1 VGLNTESCLGAGLEK
16 GGALDLLECEG
27 KRLLEEAGVLV
38 PRGELCHSACE
49 AAAFAETLS
58 GPVAVKAQVA
68 VGGRGKAGGV
78 RLAADPSQAYASA
91 TEILGMEIG
100 GHVVRS
106 LLVEEALP
114 LRKEMYVA
122 FALDRG
128 TKAVIA
134 MLSSAAGVD
143 VEELAHRRESRL
155 ASLSLPA
162 LVGWQKY
169 VARKLAKQAAIDP
182 KLTER
187 MTDLLGQMWQVLRR
201 CEATLVEIN
210 PLALTVAGD
219 LVALGAKISVD
230 DNSLFRH
237 PELAKGAMAGA
248 DSQGDMA
255 RGKLFSYVKLDGDV
269 GVLGNGIGLVMSTL
283 DAVVAAGGR
292 SGGFL
297 DLGGGA
303 TAERIVEAL
312 ETVTADEHLRALFC
326 NVFGGIT
333 RCDEV
338 AKGLVEAVKRLDIS
352 LPIVVRLAG
361 TNASEGRAILTRA
374 GLANVWLQAD
384 MPEAARQA
392 ATAAL
397 PCP

>member
-1 VGLNTESCLGAGLEK
+1 
-16 GGALDLLECEG
+16 
-27 KRLLEEAGVLV
+27 
-38 PRGELCHSACE
+38 
-49 AAAFAETLS
+49 
-58 GPVAVKAQVA
+58 
-68 VGGRGKAGGV
+68 
-78 RLAADPSQAYASA
+78 
-91 TEILGMEIG
+91 
-100 GHVVRS
+100 
-106 LLVEEALP
+106 
-114 LRKEMYVA
+114 
-122 FALDRG
+122 
-128 TKAVIA
+128 
-134 MLSSAAGVD
+134 
-143 VEELAHRRESRL
+143 
-155 ASLSLPA
+155 
-162 LVGWQKY
+162 
-169 VARKLAKQAAIDP
+169 
-182 KLTER
+182 
-187 MTDLLGQMWQVLRR
+187 
-201 CEATLVEIN
+201 
-210 PLALTVAGD
+210 
-219 LVALGAKISVD
+219 
-230 DNSLFRH
+230 
-237 PELAKGAMAGA
+237 
-248 DSQGDMA
+248 MA

-312 ETVTADEHLRALFC
+312 ETVTADEHLRALLC